1 MSPARRPQSDF
12 LIVYL
17 YYAAGYIVFLNHYQ
31 TKSEGVM
38 ESKGKIKLFEQKQ
51 IRREWDEG
59 AEKWWFSVLDVIS
72 ILTEQSDYAKVRN
85 YWKWLKNKLKEEGS
99 ELVSNTNQL
108 KLEAADGK
116 KYLAD
121 VAPPV

>member
-1 MSPARRPQSDF
+1 
-12 LIVYL
+12 
-17 YYAAGYIVFLNHYQ
+17 
-31 TKSEGVM
+31 M